1 MSWTCT
7 KTVLTIRKER
17 LCNNPMGWADWMVV
31 NQSLEEELE
40 LERSVRDVQGC
51 TDEDALKTLCVSLV
65 RTNWHQAKLLKQAV
79 GHIGELDASI
89 VASD

>member
-1 MSWTCT
+1 
-7 KTVLTIRKER
+7 
-17 LCNNPMGWADWMVV
+17 MGWADWMVV
-31 NQSLEEELE
+31 NHSLEEELE
-40 LERSVRDVQGC
+40 LERNVRDVQGC
-51 TDEDALKTLCVSLV
+51 SDESALKELCVSLV